1 MRDERREEF
10 ASIEAL
16 RRRRGLKVGVPLDTR
31 QLAFSIDRYFG
42 GADAEFVVFKSAG
55 EFFAGGHSGIDA
67 FLMPA
72 EGGAAF
78 TLLHPE
84 FAVVVPQPDP
94 VRLPYAFGLAP
105 DAERMADA
113 VNEWIVFAQS
123 EGMIQRAYDYW
134 VLGRGAE
141 DQAPALVDPPQ
152 RPRLAA
158 RRRSGRSPSSDRR
171 PVHLLDRKAERKAEV
186 PECVRRRTRIMKP
199 AAGVPTPTLLS
210 DADPP
215 GYPHSAIL
223 ILREDPLPLGWRQ
236 SRGRRPADAAPS
248 CPSDG
253 GTNVSGTVGDYGSH
267 PLTGRHPLPSL

>member
-1 MRDERREEF
+1 MNGAANNTARAILVGTAAVLALQAGVLVTPASAQYSSSPSYQWQDAAIKRAFRD
-10 ASIEAL
+10 AL
-16 RRRRGLKVGVPLDTR
+16 RRRRGLKVGIPLDTR

-55 EFFAGGHSGIDA
+55 EFFAGGQSGVDA

-123 EGMIQRAYDYW
+123 EGMVQRAYDYW

-141 DQAPALVDPPQ
+141 DR
-152 RPRLAA
+152 RPRW
-158 RRRSGRSPSSDRR
+158 S
-171 PVHLLDRKAERKAEV
+171 
-186 PECVRRRTRIMKP
+186 
-199 AAGVPTPTLLS
+199 
-210 DADPP
+210 
-215 GYPHSAIL
+215 
-223 ILREDPLPLGWRQ
+223 ILRNVLGWRPDDE
-236 SRGRRPADAAPS
+236 RR
-248 CPSDG
+248 
-253 GTNVSGTVGDYGSH
+253 
-267 PLTGRHPLPSL
+267 

>member
-1 MRDERREEF
+1 MVVRDERRGEF
-10 ASIEAL
+10 ASVEAL

-42 GADAEFVVFKSAG
+42 GAGAEFVVFKSAG
-55 EFFAGGHSGIDA
+55 EFFDKHAPGIDA

-84 FAVVVPQPDP
+84 FTVVVPQPDP
-94 VRLPYAFGLAP
+94 VKLPYAFGLAP

-141 DQAPALVDPPQ
+141 DAAPALVDPPQ
-152 RPRLAA
+152 RDRLAP
-158 RRRSGRSPSSDRR
+158 RRRAPLSRR
-171 PVHLLDRKAERKAEV
+171 GHR
-186 PECVRRRTRIMKP
+186 P
-199 AAGVPTPTLLS
+199 AATPTDASTTSPAASRTSKFVRPPSARSRRFHDGTRPPKLS
-210 DADPP
+210 RMRSVPA
-215 GYPHSAIL
+215 
-223 ILREDPLPLGWRQ
+223 
-236 SRGRRPADAAPS
+236 RPATMRNQVVAPFS
-248 CPSDG
+248 RRAD
-253 GTNVSGTVGDYGSH
+253 TV
-267 PLTGRHPLPSL
+267 